1 MTKHIREI
9 VTTSGIENVSR
20 RGILKGI
27 LSTTGLVLAVHVL
40 PSRPALAD
48 DAPKWG
54 ADGMPHGTVNSPLA
68 FVSIAPDG
76 IVTIVC
82 HRSEMGQGI
91 RTGMPLIVADEM
103 GADWAR
109 VKVAQATG
117 DEAKYGNQDTDGSRS
132 TRHFFMP
139 MRQVGAA
146 ARMMLEAAAA
156 KRWGVDVSDVEAKNH
171 EVIQKSTGKKL
182 GYGDLAADASTMG
195 VPSNVSVEK
204 TGAATPVSLPSKT
217 LPSSA
222 TSARKGPTSS
232 TASTSR
238 PVAPFMAR
246 TSAARAEIRRHCAPG
261 GDGRQG
267 RLLRRD
273 GREKSPG
280 RRPDRRDPHAFVPNE
295 IPAVGGIAI
304 IADNTWAAIQGRNAL
319 KIKWDDGPHATYDSQ
334 AYRAQMEAT
343 ARQPGAIL
351 RSDGDFAAA
360 YASADKKVEAE
371 YCVTLPHNAHAT
383 MEPPSAT
390 CRIVDG
396 KAEVWTS
403 VQSPQAAH
411 DLVAAY
417 LALPPENVTVN
428 VTLLGGGFGRKSKPD
443 FAVEAA
449 LCSKAIGG
457 APVKVVWTREDDIH
471 NDFFHTVSVERLQA
485 GLDKDGKV
493 VAWRHNS
500 VAPTIFSLFVADP
513 KHEAPFEQGMGLVDM
528 PFDIKNVSIENGEAE
543 AHTKIGWWRS
553 VSNVPHGFAVQS
565 FVAELASAA
574 GKDQKAFLLDLIGP
588 ARILDVPQKVKS
600 FWDYGENP
608 EVYPL
613 DTGRLR
619 NVVELVTEKAGW
631 GTRQVPKGHGLGL
644 AVHRSF
650 VSYVAAVIEAAVDE
664 KGNVTVPRVDIA
676 VDCGPIVNPDRV
688 RSQFEGAVVMG
699 LGVGLLN
706 EISFKDGRVQQSNL
720 DDYQV
725 LRISDAPRETHV
737 YIVPR
742 GYDMHMGGVGEPG
755 VPPVAPALMNAIFA
769 ASGKRIRSLPL
780 GQQLSGKA

>member
-1 MTKHIREI
+1 MTQHIREI
-9 VTTSGIENVSR
+9 VSTFGVENVSR
-20 RGILKGI
+20 RGVLKGI

-54 ADGMPHGTVNSPLA
+54 AEGMPHGTVNNPLA

-76 IVTIVC
+76 TVTIVC
-82 HRSEMGQGI
+82 HRSDMGQGV

-103 GADWAR
+103 EADWSK
-109 VKVAQATG
+109 VKVAQAPG
-117 DEAKYGNQDTDGSRS
+117 NEVKYGNQDTDGSRS

-156 KRWGVDVSDVEAKNH
+156 KRWGVDVSDVHAKNH

-195 VPSNVSVEK
+195 VPSNVSLEK
-204 TGAATPVSLPSKT
+204 NGAATPVSLPLKDPSEFRYIGKEGT
-217 LPSSA
+217 NIVDGFNITTGRATYGQDVRLPGQKYA
-222 TSARKGPTSS
+222 VIAR
-232 TASTSR
+232 
-238 PVAPFMAR
+238 
-246 TSAARAEIRRHCAPG
+246 
-261 GDGRQG
+261 
-267 RLLRRD
+267 
-273 GREKSPG
+273 
-280 RRPDRRDPHAFVPNE
+280 
-295 IPAVGGIAI
+295 PAVMGGKVASYDATEAKKIPGVLQVVEMPTPSYPMKFQPSGGIAI

-319 KIKWDDGPHATYDSQ
+319 KITWDDGPHGTYDSQ

-343 ARQPGAIL
+343 AKQPGLVL
-351 RSDGDFAAA
+351 RKDGDFAAA

-371 YCVTLPHNAHAT
+371 YYIPHNAHAT

-449 LCSKAIGG
+449 LCSKAMGG

-471 NDFFHTVSVERLQA
+471 NDFYHTVSVERLEA

-500 VAPTIFSLFVADP
+500 VAPTIFALFVNDP
-513 KHEAPFEQGMGLVDM
+513 KHEAPLEQGMGLVDM

-543 AHTKIGWWRS
+543 AHTKVGWWRS
-553 VSNVPHGFAVQS
+553 VSNVPHGFAIQS
-565 FVAELASAA
+565 FVAELAHAA
-574 GKDQKAFLLDLIGP
+574 GKDQKEFLLDLIGP
-588 ARILDVPQKVKS
+588 ARILDVPQKVTN

-608 EVYPL
+608 EVYPI

-631 GTRQVPKGHGLGL
+631 GKREVPKGHGLGL

-780 GQQLSGKA
+780 GGQLTSKA

>member
-1 MTKHIREI
+1 MTRHIREI
-9 VTTSGIENVSR
+9 VSTSGIENVSR

-27 LSTTGLVLAVHVL
+27 LSTTGLVLAVHVV
-40 PSRPALAD
+40 PSRSALAD

-54 ADGMPHGTVNSPLA
+54 ADGMPHGTVNNPLA
-68 FVSIAPDG
+68 FVSVAPDG
-76 IVTIVC
+76 TVTIVC
-82 HRSEMGQGI
+82 HRSEMGQGV

-103 GADWAR
+103 EADWAR

-146 ARMMLEAAAA
+146 ARTMLEAAAA

-182 GYGDLAADASTMG
+182 GYGELAADASTMG

-204 TGAATPVSLPSKT
+204 TGAATPVSLSLKDPSQFRYIGKEGT
-217 LPSSA
+217 NIVDGFNITTGRATYGQDVRLPGQKYA
-222 TSARKGPTSS
+222 VVARPAVMGGKVVSYD
-232 TASTSR
+232 
-238 PVAPFMAR
+238 
-246 TSAARAEIRRHCAPG
+246 AAEAKKVPG
-261 GDGRQG
+261 VIQI
-267 RLLRRD
+267 
-273 GREKSPG
+273 
-280 RRPDRRDPHAFVPNE
+280 VE
-295 IPAVGGIAI
+295 IPAPSYPMKFQPSGGIAI
-304 IADNTWAAIQGRNAL
+304 IADNTWAAIQGRKAL
-319 KIKWDDGPHATYDSQ
+319 KITWDDGPHATYDSQ

-343 ARQPGAIL
+343 AKQPGKVL

-371 YCVTLPHNAHAT
+371 YYIPHNAHAT

-411 DLVAAY
+411 DLVASY
-417 LALPPENVTVN
+417 LGLPGENVTVN

-449 LCSKAIGG
+449 LCSKAVGG

-471 NDFFHTVSVERLQA
+471 NDFFHTVSLERIEA

-500 VAPTIFSLFVADP
+500 VAPTILSLFAPDP
-513 KHEAPFEQGMGLVDM
+513 KHEMPLEQGMGLVDM
-528 PFDIKNVSIENGEAE
+528 PFEVKNISIENGEAE

-553 VSNVPHGFAVQS
+553 VSNVPHGFAIQS

-608 EVYPL
+608 EVYPI

-664 KGNVTVPRVDIA
+664 KGNVTVPRVDIC

-780 GQQLSGKA
+780 GQQLAGKA

>member
-1 MTKHIREI
+1 MPGQKY
-9 VTTSGIENVSR
+9 
-20 RGILKGI
+20 
-27 LSTTGLVLAVHVL
+27 AVIA
-40 PSRPALAD
+40 RPAVMGGKVVSY
-48 DAPKWG
+48 DATDAKKVPG
-54 ADGMPHGTVNSPLA
+54 VLQ
-68 FVSIAPDG
+68 
-76 IVTIVC
+76 IV
-82 HRSEMGQGI
+82 
-91 RTGMPLIVADEM
+91 
-103 GADWAR
+103 
-109 VKVAQATG
+109 
-117 DEAKYGNQDTDGSRS
+117 
-132 TRHFFMP
+132 
-139 MRQVGAA
+139 
-146 ARMMLEAAAA
+146 
-156 KRWGVDVSDVEAKNH
+156 
-171 EVIQKSTGKKL
+171 
-182 GYGDLAADASTMG
+182 
-195 VPSNVSVEK
+195 
-204 TGAATPVSLPSKT
+204 
-217 LPSSA
+217 
-222 TSARKGPTSS
+222 
-232 TASTSR
+232 
-238 PVAPFMAR
+238 
-246 TSAARAEIRRHCAPG
+246 
-261 GDGRQG
+261 
-267 RLLRRD
+267 
-273 GREKSPG
+273 
-280 RRPDRRDPHAFVPNE
+280 E
-295 IPAVGGIAI
+295 IPTPSYPLKFQPSGGIAV
-304 IADNTWAAIQGRNAL
+304 IADNTWAAIQGRKAL
-319 KIKWDDGPHATYDSQ
+319 KITWDDGPHGTYDSQ
-334 AYRAQMEAT
+334 AYRAEMEAT
-343 ARQPGAIL
+343 ARKTGAIL

-360 YASADKKVEAE
+360 YASADKKIEAE
-371 YCVTLPHNAHAT
+371 YYIPHNAHAT

-411 DLVAAY
+411 DMVATY

-449 LCSKAIGG
+449 LCSKAMGG

-471 NDFFHTVSVERLQA
+471 NDFYHTVSVERLEA
-485 GLDKDGKV
+485 GLDKDGHV

-500 VAPTIFSLFVADP
+500 VAPTLLALFVADP
-513 KHEAPFEQGMGLVDM
+513 KHEAPLEQGMGLVDM

-543 AHTKIGWWRS
+543 AHTKVGWWRS
-553 VSNVPHGFAVQS
+553 VSNVPHGFAIQS
-565 FVAELASAA
+565 FVAELAAAA
-574 GKDQKAFLLDLIGP
+574 GKDQKEFLLDLIGP
-588 ARILDVPQKVKS
+588 ARILDVPQKVKN

-608 EVYPL
+608 EVYPI

-631 GTRQVPKGHGLGL
+631 GKREVPKGHGLGL

-688 RSQFEGAVVMG
+688 RSQFEGAVIMG

-780 GQQLSGKA
+780 GQQLASKA

>member
-9 VTTSGIENVSR
+9 VSTSGIENVSR

-91 RTGMPLIVADEM
+91 RTGMSLIVADEM

-195 VPSNVSVEK
+195 VPSNVSLEK
-204 TGAATPVSLPSKT
+204 TGAATPVSLPLKDPSEFRYIGKEGT
-217 LPSSA
+217 NIVDGFNITTGRAIYGQDVRLPGQKYA
-222 TSARKGPTSS
+222 VIARPAVMGGKV
-232 TASTSR
+232 ASYD
-238 PVAPFMAR
+238 
-246 TSAARAEIRRHCAPG
+246 AADAKKIPGVVQIAEIPTPSYPMKF
-261 GDGRQG
+261 QP
-267 RLLRRD
+267 
-273 GREKSPG
+273 S
-280 RRPDRRDPHAFVPNE
+280 
-295 IPAVGGIAI
+295 GGIAI

-371 YCVTLPHNAHAT
+371 YYIPHNAHAT

-449 LCSKAIGG
+449 LCSKAMGG

-500 VAPTIFSLFVADP
+500 VAPTIFSLFVTDP
-513 KHEAPFEQGMGLVDM
+513 KHEAPFEQGMGLVDI

-588 ARILDVPQKVKS
+588 PRILDVPQKVKN

-608 EVYPL
+608 EVYPI

-631 GTRQVPKGHGLGL
+631 GSRQVPKGHGLGL

-706 EISFKDGRVQQSNL
+706 EISFKEGRVQQSNL

-725 LRISDAPRETHV
+725 IRITDAPRETHV

-780 GQQLSGKA
+780 GQQLASKA

>member
-1 MTKHIREI
+1 VIARPPVMGGKVTSYDATDAKKVPGVVQI
-9 VTTSGIENVSR
+9 VEMPT
-20 RGILKGI
+20 
-27 LSTTGLVLAVHVL
+27 
-40 PSRPALAD
+40 PS
-48 DAPKWG
+48 
-54 ADGMPHGTVNSPLA
+54 
-68 FVSIAPDG
+68 
-76 IVTIVC
+76 
-82 HRSEMGQGI
+82 
-91 RTGMPLIVADEM
+91 
-103 GADWAR
+103 
-109 VKVAQATG
+109 
-117 DEAKYGNQDTDGSRS
+117 Y
-132 TRHFFMP
+132 P
-139 MRQVGAA
+139 MMFQ
-146 ARMMLEAAAA
+146 
-156 KRWGVDVSDVEAKNH
+156 
-171 EVIQKSTGKKL
+171 
-182 GYGDLAADASTMG
+182 
-195 VPSNVSVEK
+195 PS
-204 TGAATPVSLPSKT
+204 
-217 LPSSA
+217 
-222 TSARKGPTSS
+222 
-232 TASTSR
+232 
-238 PVAPFMAR
+238 
-246 TSAARAEIRRHCAPG
+246 
-261 GDGRQG
+261 
-267 RLLRRD
+267 
-273 GREKSPG
+273 
-280 RRPDRRDPHAFVPNE
+280 
-295 IPAVGGIAI
+295 GGIAV

-319 KIKWDDGPHATYDSQ
+319 KITWDDGPHATYDSQ
-334 AYRAQMEAT
+334 AYRAEMEAT
-343 ARQPGAIL
+343 AKQPGKVL

-371 YCVTLPHNAHAT
+371 YYIPHNAHAT

-411 DLVAAY
+411 DLVAKY

-449 LCSKAIGG
+449 LCSKALGG

-471 NDFFHTVSVERLQA
+471 NDFFHTVSLERLEA

-500 VAPTIFSLFVADP
+500 VAPTIFSLFMADP
-513 KHEAPFEQGMGLVDM
+513 KHEAPLEQGMGLVDV
-528 PFDIKNVSIENGEAE
+528 PFAIDNVSIENGEAE

-553 VSNVPHGFAVQS
+553 VSNVPHGFAIQS
-565 FVAELASAA
+565 FVAELAHAA
-574 GKDQKAFLLDLIGP
+574 GKDQKEFLLDLIGP
-588 ARILDVPQKVKS
+588 ARILDVPQKVKN

-608 EVYPL
+608 EVYPI

-619 NVVELVTEKAGW
+619 AIVELVTEKAGW
-631 GTRQVPKGHGLGL
+631 GKREVPKGHGLGL

-664 KGNVTVPRVDIA
+664 KGNITVPRVDIA

-706 EISFKDGRVQQSNL
+706 EISFKNGRVQQSNL

-725 LRISDAPRETHV
+725 LRITDAPRETHV
-737 YIVPR
+737 YITPR

-780 GQQLSGKA
+780 GGQLAGKA

>member
-9 VTTSGIENVSR
+9 ISTSGIENVSR
-20 RGILKGI
+20 RGVLKGI

-40 PSRPALAD
+40 PSRPAQAA

-54 ADGMPHGTVNSPLA
+54 ADGMPHGTVNNPLA
-68 FVSIAPDG
+68 FVSVAPDG
-76 IVTIVC
+76 TVTIVC
-82 HRSEMGQGI
+82 HRSEMGQGV

-103 GADWAR
+103 EADWSR

-117 DEAKYGNQDTDGSRS
+117 DEVRYGNQDTDGSRS
-132 TRHFFMP
+132 TRHGFVP

-146 ARMMLEAAAA
+146 ARMMLEQAAAN
-156 KRWGVDVSDVEAKNH
+156 RWGVDVSDVEANNH

-182 GYGDLAADASTMG
+182 GYGDLAADASKLPVPTG
-195 VPSNVSVEK
+195 VSPEKMDTPSP
-204 TGAATPVSLPSKT
+204 GSLQLKDPSKFRYIGKEGT
-217 LPSSA
+217 NIVDGFNITTGRAIYGQDVRLPGQKYAVIARPAVMGGKVASYDA
-222 TSARKGPTSS
+222 TDAKK
-232 TASTSR
+232 
-238 PVAPFMAR
+238 V
-246 TSAARAEIRRHCAPG
+246 PG
-261 GDGRQG
+261 VLQI
-267 RLLRRD
+267 
-273 GREKSPG
+273 
-280 RRPDRRDPHAFVPNE
+280 VE
-295 IPAVGGIAI
+295 IPAPSYPMKFQPSGGIAV
-304 IADNTWAAIQGRNAL
+304 IADNTWAAIQGRKAL
-319 KIKWDDGPHATYDSQ
+319 KITWDDGPHATYDSQ
-334 AYRAQMEAT
+334 VYRAQLEAT
-343 ARQPGAIL
+343 ARQPGKVL
-351 RSDGDFAAA
+351 RTDGDFAAA
-360 YASADKKVEAE
+360 FASAAKKVEAE
-371 YCVTLPHNAHAT
+371 YYIPHNDHAT
-383 MEPPSAT
+383 MEPLSAT

-411 DLVAAY
+411 DLVTAY
-417 LALPPENVTVN
+417 LGLKPEDVTVN
-428 VTLLGGGFGRKSKPD
+428 VTLLGGGFGRRSKPD

-449 LCSKAIGG
+449 LCSKAMGG
-457 APVKVVWTREDDIH
+457 APVKVVWTREDNFH
-471 NDFFHTVSVERLQA
+471 NGFYHTVSVERLQA
-485 GLDKDGKV
+485 GLDNDGKV

-500 VAPTIFSLFVADP
+500 VAPTILALFAPDP
-513 KHEAPFEQGMGLVDM
+513 KHEFPIEQGMGLVDM
-528 PFDIKNVSIENGEAE
+528 PFDIKNISIENGEAE

-553 VSNVPHGFAVQS
+553 VSNIPHGFAVQS
-565 FVAELASAA
+565 FASELASAA

-588 ARILDVPQKVKS
+588 PRIVDVPQKVKD

-608 EVYPL
+608 EVYPI

-631 GTRQVPKGHGLGL
+631 GKRDVPKGHGLGL

-664 KGNVTVPRVDIA
+664 KGNITIPRVDIA

-706 EISFKDGRVQQSNL
+706 EISFKDGRVQQNNF
-720 DDYQV
+720 DDFQMM
-725 LRISDAPRETHV
+725 RITDAPRETHV
-737 YIVPR
+737 YIVPH

-780 GQQLSGKA
+780 GGQLSGKA

>member
-1 MTKHIREI
+1 
-9 VTTSGIENVSR
+9 
-20 RGILKGI
+20 
-27 LSTTGLVLAVHVL
+27 
-40 PSRPALAD
+40 
-48 DAPKWG
+48 
-54 ADGMPHGTVNSPLA
+54 
-68 FVSIAPDG
+68 
-76 IVTIVC
+76 
-82 HRSEMGQGI
+82 
-91 RTGMPLIVADEM
+91 
-103 GADWAR
+103 
-109 VKVAQATG
+109 
-117 DEAKYGNQDTDGSRS
+117 
-132 TRHFFMP
+132 
-139 MRQVGAA
+139 
-146 ARMMLEAAAA
+146 
-156 KRWGVDVSDVEAKNH
+156 
-171 EVIQKSTGKKL
+171 
-182 GYGDLAADASTMG
+182 
-195 VPSNVSVEK
+195 
-204 TGAATPVSLPSKT
+204 
-217 LPSSA
+217 
-222 TSARKGPTSS
+222 
-232 TASTSR
+232 
-238 PVAPFMAR
+238 
-246 TSAARAEIRRHCAPG
+246 
-261 GDGRQG
+261 
-267 RLLRRD
+267 
-273 GREKSPG
+273 
-280 RRPDRRDPHAFVPNE
+280 
-295 IPAVGGIAI
+295 
-304 IADNTWAAIQGRNAL
+304 
-319 KIKWDDGPHATYDSQ
+319 
-334 AYRAQMEAT
+334 
-343 ARQPGAIL
+343 
-351 RSDGDFAAA
+351 
-360 YASADKKVEAE
+360 
-371 YCVTLPHNAHAT
+371 
-383 MEPPSAT
+383 
-390 CRIVDG
+390 
-396 KAEVWTS
+396 
-403 VQSPQAAH
+403 
-411 DLVAAY
+411 
-417 LALPPENVTVN
+417 
-428 VTLLGGGFGRKSKPD
+428 LGGGFGRKSKPD

-449 LCSKAIGG
+449 LCSKAMGG

-528 PFDIKNVSIENGEAE
+528 PFDIKNISIENGEAE
-543 AHTKIGWWRS
+543 AKTKIGWWRS

-588 ARILDVPQKVKS
+588 PRILDVPQKVKS

-608 EVYPL
+608 EVYPI

-664 KGNVTVPRVDIA
+664 KGNVTVPRVDIC

-688 RSQFEGAVVMG
+688 RSQFEGAVIMG

-737 YIVPR
+737 HIVPR

-780 GQQLSGKA
+780 GGQLAGKA